1 MMMMM
6 MMMMMITSVTVSLV
20 NLRDLHSIN
29 PGEMQTKVARNGI
42 AQKNRL
48 LDYN

>member
-1 MMMMM
+1 
-6 MMMMMITSVTVSLV
+6 MMMMMILVTSVTVSLV
-20 NLRDLHSIN
+20 NLRNLRSIN

-42 AQKNRL
+42 AQKNRF